1 MSDFNKIPESP
12 RIPLY
17 NQKLIDLRESDRR
30 ETEGKTLQ
38 FLCYSIA
45 EPLRL
50 NIVFIII
57 FVLIEFYQVLYGSK
71 TVLTTQAAAE
81 AFTSSDAGY

>member
-1 MSDFNKIPESP
+1 MNRMLHSVQHDRIQHCLLFTDDCLLNFLSDMSDFNKISESL

-17 NQKLIDLRESDRR
+17 NQKLIELSGHDRR

-45 EPLRL
+45 EPLR
-50 NIVFIII
+50 
-57 FVLIEFYQVLYGSK
+57 
-71 TVLTTQAAAE
+71 
-81 AFTSSDAGY
+81 